1 MKSVRHILYSLVYFV
16 FIIPF
21 AFVVPTNAQED
32 GGNPFFF
39 NPDSGII
46 SIQLTASADPVE
58 FGTTDDFQ
66 DVVLKRSKVAKKTVL
81 IRIPITAFKILDT
94 RDPDKDGL
102 PSVYEEFIGTN
113 PRKRDSDKDGFA
125 DGAELK
131 TGYSPLSTS
140 KKRMLPLPH
149 PERYLG
155 SMWRVKGSEGVL
167 YPNPY
172 TGLFLLF
179 PTRDEFETYAL
190 EHAET
195 LITLPSQFEPLP
207 QDQPGEKTTPA
218 PQVPEEAQQ
227 SKPTAPAPK
236 SVPQTIQPQQAPA
249 GQQPAQ
255 NQNTQTQTQAI
266 QNITTP
272 APQPTPITINVTVPP
287 HSTADLGPGMSGAL
301 IAKFQLQSQASE
313 RVELRELVFDD
324 AVVTRGKVSP
334 FKKVVVSIN
343 NRHIPLV
350 RQGSVLTT
358 SLLEKPIAT
367 LAGTSAITVD
377 VLADIEAV
385 IPARLHDILLGS
397 DENLTLERV
406 DARGETTQRSASV
419 TPTRSELTPF
429 RFSKIVDESK
439 LYCNSSAESFKQT
452 GKIQCGRIAWELT
465 PQIAGGFVGDP
476 RPFLMK
482 YDALYQFYK
491 DFMGGHEPPQGKI
504 TIRENPS
511 NPYPADANWQ
521 DSVIR
526 TNTGFAQDQFVYLA
540 NHDLQPYAPSFMHE
554 LGHIFGLTSP
564 SKHAFIWKDFV
575 EGNANFIGILPYLMA
590 YDGSFTMGVDFW
602 CRNKLKVAWPCNGT
616 FSDFE
621 MYPEWLGAN
630 KDLEEYERDKE
641 TFSMLFIRPPLDQ
654 NVYERG
660 GKFMTMITTLYTE
673 WKKAGKGR
681 RFWDAYRKTQQFYT
695 TWRTLLPTEWKN
707 DADTDMPSDTILKM
721 NTYLLLLSGYA
732 GENVLNVF
740 ESRWRFPILQK
751 TKDAYARIVAAG
763 STDSA
768 VREQLELYLAPS
780 MSIPTPVDAGLTGSY
795 YNSADLSGV
804 PVLVRKDSEIDFVW
818 RASSPATGVRENQFS
833 VRWEGVLT
841 IPTTGNYTFTTLT
854 DDGIRLWVN
863 NQQLIN
869 DWTEHAPKINS
880 GSVSLIGGTRV
891 PIKVEYYDGWWDA
904 SIRLGWSGPGIPD
917 QIIPATSLSP
927 SNQTQNGFLTLLF

>member
-1 MKSVRHILYSLVYFV
+1 MNSVWNIFQGFIFCIFVIPLIL
-16 FIIPF
+16 I
-21 AFVVPTNAQED
+21 VPAHAQED
-32 GGNPFFF
+32 HGDNPFFF
-39 NPDSGII
+39 NPDSDSI

-66 DVVLKRSKVAKKTVL
+66 DSVLKRSKVAKKTAL
-81 IRIPITAFKILDT
+81 IRIPRSSFKILDV
-94 RDPDKDGL
+94 RDPDKDNL
-102 PSVYEEFIGTN
+102 PTVYEEFIGTN
-113 PRKRDSDKDGFA
+113 PRTRDTDKDGFG
-125 DGAELK
+125 DDKELN
-131 TGYSPLSTS
+131 TGFSPLSRS
-140 KKRMLPLPH
+140 KTRIQPLAH
-149 PERYLG
+149 RERFTG
-155 SMWRVKGSEGVL
+155 SIWRVKGSKGVL
-167 YPNPY
+167 YRNPFSR
-172 TGLFLLF
+172 LFMLF
-179 PTRDEFETYAL
+179 PSRDAFQTYAL
-190 EHAET
+190 QHAET
-195 LITLPSQFEPLP
+195 LFTFSSEVKISQPNPVAQPPETRQQSIDTQPSQSQPP
-207 QDQPGEKTTPA
+207 PPAAKSDQQLAQQQEA
-218 PQVPEEAQQ
+218 PQEKQ
-227 SKPTAPAPK
+227 PT
-236 SVPQTIQPQQAPA
+236 
-249 GQQPAQ
+249 Q
-255 NQNTQTQTQAI
+255 NQNA
-266 QNITTP
+266 TTP
-272 APQPTPITINVTVPP
+272 APQPTPITISVTVPS
-287 HSTADLGPGMSGAL
+287 HSTADLVPGMSGAL

-358 SLLEKPIAT
+358 SFLEKPIAT
-367 LAGTSAITVD
+367 LAGTSSITVD
-377 VLADIEAV
+377 VVADIEPV
-385 IPARLHDILLGS
+385 IPARLHDLLLGS

-406 DARGETTQRSASV
+406 DARGEITQRSASV
-419 TPTRSELTPF
+419 TPDRSELTPF
-429 RFSKIVDESK
+429 RFVRIVDEAKIS
-439 LYCNSSAESFKQT
+439 CNASAESFKQT

-465 PQIAGGFVGDP
+465 PQVASEFVGDP
-476 RPFLMK
+476 RPFFMK

-504 TIRENPS
+504 AIRENPS

-526 TNTGFAQDQFVYLA
+526 TNTGFAKDQFVYLA

-575 EGNANFIGILPYLMA
+575 EGNANLIGILPYLMA
-590 YDGSFTMGVDFW
+590 YDGFFTMGVDFW
-602 CRNKLKVAWPCNGT
+602 CTNKLKVAWPCDGT

-630 KDLEEYERDKE
+630 KDLVEYERENE
-641 TFSMLFIRPPLDQ
+641 TLSTLFIRPPADQ

-695 TWRTLLPTEWKN
+695 TWKTLLPTEWKN

-721 NTYLLLLSGYA
+721 NTYLLLISSYA
-732 GENVLNVF
+732 GENILAIF

-751 TKDAYARIVAAG
+751 TKDAYAKIIAAG
-763 STDSA
+763 STDA
-768 VREQLELYLAPS
+768 VVREQLELYLAPS
-780 MSIPTPVDAGLTGSY
+780 MSIPTPVDKGLTGSY
-795 YNSADLSGV
+795 YNSADLSGA

-818 RASSPATGVRENQFS
+818 KASSPATGVRENQFS

-841 IPTTGNYTFTTLT
+841 IPTTGSYTFTTLT

-880 GSVSLIGGTRV
+880 GLVSLIGGTRV

-927 SNQTQNGFLTLLF
+927 STQTQNSFFTLLF

>member
-1 MKSVRHILYSLVYFV
+1 MNRVYAIFNLPFYCL
-16 FIIPF
+16 FIIALF
-21 AFVVPTNAQED
+21 LIVPANAQED
-32 GGNPFFF
+32 LSDNPFFY
-39 NPDSGII
+39 NPNSDII
-46 SIQLTASADPVE
+46 SIQLTASTDPIE

-66 DVVLKRSKVAKKTVL
+66 DAVLKRSRVAKKSAL
-81 IRIPITAFKILDT
+81 IRIPRTSFKSFDA

-102 PSVYEEFIGTN
+102 PTAYEEFIGTN
-113 PRKRDSDKDGFA
+113 PRKGDTDKDGFR
-125 DGAELK
+125 DDKELN
-131 TGYSPLSTS
+131 TGYSPLSRS
-140 KKRMLPLPH
+140 KTRIKPLGGR
-149 PERYLG
+149 ERFMG
-155 SMWRVKGSEGVL
+155 TVWRVKGSNGVL
-167 YPNPY
+167 YVHPFS
-172 TGLFLLF
+172 GLFMLF
-179 PTRDEFETYAL
+179 PSREAFQTVAL
-190 EHAET
+190 QHSET
-195 LITLPSQFEPLP
+195 LVTFSPEVQVSQP
-207 QDQPGEKTTPA
+207 DPA
-218 PQVPEEAQQ
+218 PQSPQPPQQ
-227 SKPTAPAPK
+227 STDKQSSQSQPPAPAVK
-236 SVPQTIQPQQAPA
+236 SDQQQTPQEK
-249 GQQPAQ
+249 QPAQ

-367 LAGTSAITVD
+367 IAGTSAITVD
-377 VLADIEAV
+377 VLADIEPV

-406 DARGETTQRSASV
+406 DARGETSQRSASV

-439 LYCNSSAESFKQT
+439 LYCNASAESFKQT

-465 PQIAGGFVGDP
+465 PQVAGGFVGDP

-526 TNTGFAQDQFVYLA
+526 TNTGFAQDQFVYLG

-575 EGNANFIGILPYLMA
+575 EGNANFIGILPYLMN
-590 YDGSFTMGVDFW
+590 YDDFFTMGVDFW
-602 CRNKLKVAWPCNGT
+602 CRNKLKVAWPCDGT

-641 TFSMLFIRPPLDQ
+641 TFSTLFIRPPTDQ

-673 WKKAGKGR
+673 WKKVGKER
-681 RFWDAYRKTQQFYT
+681 KFWDAYRKTQQFYT

-707 DADTDMPSDTILKM
+707 DADTDMPSDTTLKM